1 MNAAADAAGAESPVP
16 VLPRV
21 KATAIRLNLPNLLT
35 LARVAV
41 VPVILL
47 VLAVAPRLPGA
58 DGGLWY
64 CTATVLT
71 LVAGIT
77 DAFDGHLA
85 RARKEVTRFG
95 KFSDPVADKLL
106 TTAVF
111 TLLVEKGAVAGW
123 IVVLM
128 LGREFGV
135 MALRM
140 MLASDGVQVE
150 VSRWAKIKTIFQVVA
165 MVAVLVHLSLIE
177 VGTGGWLPVPVS
189 LERYFAVVAGGSVQ
203 VGLVLTLAT
212 GYVYFREHW
221 SHLEV

>member
-1 MNAAADAAGAESPVP
+1 MSLAAELTEGPAAPA
-16 VLPRV
+16 LPRV
-21 KATAIRLNLPNLLT
+21 RATAIRLNLPNLLT

-47 VLAVAPRLPGA
+47 LLAAAPRTPGL

-64 CTATVLT
+64 CAAGVLT
-71 LVAGIT
+71 LVAGVT

-123 IVVLM
+123 VVVLL

-135 MALRM
+135 MGLRM

-165 MVAVLVHLSLIE
+165 MVAVLLHLSLLE
-177 VGTGGWLPVPVS
+177 LGGGGWVPVPVS
-189 LERYFAVVAGGSVQ
+189 LIRYFAIVSGGAVH
-203 VGLVLTLAT
+203 VGLALTLAT

-221 SHLEV
+221 AHLEV